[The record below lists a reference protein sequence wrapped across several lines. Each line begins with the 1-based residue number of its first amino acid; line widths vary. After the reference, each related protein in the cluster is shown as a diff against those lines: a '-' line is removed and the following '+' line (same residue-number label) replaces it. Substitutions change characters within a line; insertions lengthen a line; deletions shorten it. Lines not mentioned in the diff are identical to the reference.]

1 MRYYFIKETGGIMTK
16 KDPYNAALKDIRK
29 QMPRHMQI
37 ISIVLHYPITEVIL
51 QTLEKTFFRLVP
63 SIFGI
68 TTAVTVS
75 LFMLSIGYYYGYT
88 IVSISTAAY
97 AYILGYI
104 VGIVFEYIK
113 SLVRQIQ

>member
-1 MRYYFIKETGGIMTK
+1 MTK
-16 KDPYNAALKDIRK
+16 KDPYNSAQKHIRK
-29 QMPRHMQI
+29 QMPRHLQI
-37 ISIVLHYPITEVIL
+37 INIVLHYPVLEVIL
-51 QTLEKTFFRLVP
+51 QTSEKTFFRLIP

-88 IVSISTAAY
+88 IVSISTASY

-104 VGIVFEYIK
+104 VGLIFEYIK